1 MSAVAVF
8 HADHAAHLQEA
19 LQAHDA
25 GLPLF
30 LGNPRWSEHDLAEA
44 ARQIPRGTI
53 VKGRA
58 LEPRGLGTCDWP
70 KNWRGRVM
78 IPTGGTGGKVKFVIH
93 SEETLRAAVHGLRD
107 ALVARGLSPILHGV
121 TCTPPW
127 HVSGF
132 MPAIR
137 ARNTGGQHL
146 VIDGRFTENTAL
158 PSVAFPKAGTKII
171 SLVPAQL
178 SRLMAHAEG
187 EAWLRAFD
195 VILLGGSSVPAPL
208 HAEIRT
214 RRLPVFL
221 TYGSTETAAACALC
235 PPEKIWAGES
245 VRGTPLPGV
254 TFATNADGV
263 VTIATP
269 ALGVGLWPDA
279 PLENPWVSGDRGDVS
294 PDGYVKISGRADRV
308 IITGGEK
315 VDPAR
320 VEQALL
326 STGLVKEALVLGM
339 VDTRWGEVVTAC
351 VIGPASA
358 EAALRLACETL
369 EPAARPRRYVFVPS
383 MPTNASGKPDR
394 EAIAKLTA

>member
-8 HADHAAHLQEA
+8 HADYSAHLQEA

-25 GLPLF
+25 GLPVF
-30 LGNPRWSEHDLAEA
+30 LGSPRWSEHDLAEA

-53 VKGRA
+53 VKGTA
-58 LEPRGLGTCDWP
+58 PEPRGLGTCDWP

-93 SEETLRAAVHGLRD
+93 SAETLRAAALGLRD
-107 ALVARGLSPILHGV
+107 ALADRGLSPILHGV

-132 MPAIR
+132 LPAIR
-137 ARNTGGQHL
+137 ARVTGGQHL
-146 VIDGRFTENTAL
+146 VIDGRFIESAAL
-158 PSVAFPKAGTKII
+158 PSVALPSAGTKVI

-178 SRLMAHAEG
+178 SRLLVRTEG
-187 EAWLRAFD
+187 ETWLRAFD

-208 HAEIRT
+208 LAEIRM

-221 TYGSTETAAACALC
+221 TYGSTETAAACALF
-235 PPEKIWAGES
+235 PPERIWSGEA

-254 TFATNADGV
+254 TFATDTDGV

-269 ALGVGLWPDA
+269 ALGIGLWPDA
-279 PLENPWVSGDRGDVS
+279 PLESPWVSGDRGDVAA
-294 PDGYVKISGRADRV
+294 DGNVKISGRADRLIV
-308 IITGGEK
+308 TGGEK
-315 VDPAR
+315 VDPTR

-326 STGLVKEALVLGM
+326 STGLIKEALVLGM
-339 VDTRWGEVVTAC
+339 VDARWGEVVTAC

-394 EAIAKLTA
+394 EAIAKLAA

>member
-25 GLPLF
+25 GLPVF
-30 LGNPRWSEHDLAEA
+30 LGNPRWAEHDLAEA

-53 VKGRA
+53 IKGRA

-93 SEETLRAAVHGLRD
+93 SEGTLGAAVHGLRD

-137 ARNTGGQHL
+137 ARVTGGQHL
-146 VIDGRFTENTAL
+146 VIDVRFTENTAL
-158 PSVAFPKAGTKII
+158 PSVAFPTAGTKII

-178 SRLMAHAEG
+178 SRLLVRTEG
-187 EAWLRAFD
+187 EAWLRAFA

-208 HAEIRT
+208 LAEIRT

-254 TFATNADGV
+254 TFSTNADGV

-279 PLENPWVSGDRGDVS
+279 PLENPWASGDRGEVAA
-294 PDGYVKISGRADRV
+294 DGSVKISGRADRV

-339 VDTRWGEVVTAC
+339 VDARWGEVVTAC

>member
-25 GLPLF
+25 GLPVF

-44 ARQIPRGTI
+44 ARQIPRGTL
-53 VKGRA
+53 VKGPA
-58 LEPRGLGTCDWP
+58 PEPRGLGTCDWP

-78 IPTGGTGGKVKFVIH
+78 VPTGGTGGKVKFVIH
-93 SEETLRAAVHGLRD
+93 SGETLRAAALGLRD

-137 ARNTGGQHL
+137 ARVTGGRHL
-146 VIDGRFTENTAL
+146 VIDGRFAENTAL
-158 PSVAFPKAGTKII
+158 PSVAFPAAGTKII

-178 SRLMAHAEG
+178 SRLLARTDG
-187 EAWLRAFD
+187 EAWLGLFD
-195 VILLGGSSVPAPL
+195 VILLGGSSVPASL
-208 HAEIRT
+208 LVEIRT

-235 PPEKIWAGES
+235 PPEMIWSGES
-245 VRGTPLPGV
+245 VRGTPLPSV
-254 TFATNADGV
+254 TFTTNADGV

-269 ALGVGLWPDA
+269 ALGIGLWPDA
-279 PLENPWVSGDRGDVS
+279 PLESPWVSGDRGNVS
-294 PDGYVKISGRADRV
+294 PDGSVKISGRADRV

-315 VDPAR
+315 VDPGR

-339 VDTRWGEVVTAC
+339 VDARWGEVVTAC

-358 EAALRLACETL
+358 EASLRLACEAL
-369 EPAARPRRYVFVPS
+369 EPSARPRRYVFVPT

>member
-19 LQAHDA
+19 LQAHAA
-25 GLPLF
+25 GLPVF

-44 ARQIPRGTI
+44 ARQIPRGTL
-53 VKGRA
+53 VKGKSP
-58 LEPRGLGTCDWP
+58 EPRGLGTCDWP

-78 IPTGGTGGKVKFVIH
+78 IPTGGTGGKTKFVIH
-93 SEETLRAAVHGLRD
+93 SGETLRAAALGLRD
-107 ALVARGLSPILHGV
+107 VLVARGLSPILHGV

-137 ARNTGGQHL
+137 ARVTGGQHL
-146 VIDGRFTENTAL
+146 VIDGRFAENTAL
-158 PSVAFPKAGTKII
+158 PSVDLPTSGTKII

-178 SRLMAHAEG
+178 SRLLARTNG
-187 EAWLRAFD
+187 EAWLGLFD
-195 VILLGGSSVPAPL
+195 VILLGGSSVLAPL
-208 HAEIRT
+208 LAEIRT

-235 PPEKIWAGES
+235 PPEKIWSGES

-263 VTIATP
+263 VTIATS
-269 ALGVGLWPDA
+269 ALGIGLWPDT
-279 PLENPWVSGDRGDVS
+279 PLESPWVSGDRGDVS
-294 PDGYVKISGRADRV
+294 ADGSVKISGRGDRV

-339 VDTRWGEVVTAC
+339 VDARWGEVVTAC

-358 EAALRLACETL
+358 EAALRLACERL

-383 MPTNASGKPDR
+383 IPTNASGKPDR

>member
-8 HADHAAHLQEA
+8 HADHAMHLQEA

-25 GLPLF
+25 GLPVF
-30 LGNPRWSEHDLAEA
+30 LGNPRWSDHDLAEA
-44 ARQIPRGTI
+44 ARQLPRGTI
-53 VKGRA
+53 VKGHA
-58 LEPRGLGTCDWP
+58 PEPRGLGTCDWP

-93 SEETLRAAVHGLRD
+93 SSETLRAAALGLRD

-137 ARNTGGQHL
+137 ARATGGQHL
-146 VIDGRFTENTAL
+146 VIDGRFAESAAL
-158 PSVAFPKAGTKII
+158 PSVTFPTSGTQII

-178 SRLMAHAEG
+178 SRLLARADG
-187 EAWLRAFD
+187 EAWLQAFN

-208 HAEIRT
+208 LGAIRA
-214 RRLPVFL
+214 RHLPVFL

-235 PPEKIWAGES
+235 PPEKIWSGES

-254 TFATNADGV
+254 TFATDPDGV
-263 VTIATP
+263 VTITTA
-269 ALGVGLWPDA
+269 ALGIGLWPDS
-279 PLENPWVSGDRGDVS
+279 PLGSPWVSGDRGDVAA
-294 PDGYVKISGRADRV
+294 DGSVKISGRADRV

-320 VEQALL
+320 VEQTLL
-326 STGLVKEALVLGM
+326 STGLIKEALVLGI
-339 VDTRWGEVVTAC
+339 VDARWGEIVTAC
-351 VIGPASA
+351 VTGPASA
-358 EAALRLACETL
+358 ESALRHACEVL

>member
-1 MSAVAVF
+1 MSAIAVF
-8 HADHAAHLQEA
+8 HAEHALHLQEA
-19 LQAHDA
+19 LHAHDA
-25 GLPLF
+25 GLPVF

-53 VKGRA
+53 VKGNA
-58 LEPRGLGTCDWP
+58 LEPRGQGTCDWP
-70 KNWRGRVM
+70 KNWRARVM

-93 SEETLRAAVHGLRD
+93 SAETLQAAALGLRD

-137 ARNTGGQHL
+137 ARVTGGCHL
-146 VIDGRFTENTAL
+146 VIDGRFSESTAL
-158 PSVAFPKAGTKII
+158 PSVVFPSPGTKII

-178 SRLMAHAEG
+178 SRLLARTDG
-187 EAWLRAFD
+187 EPWLRLFD
-195 VILLGGSSVPAPL
+195 IILLGGSSVPAPL
-208 HAEIRT
+208 LAEIRV

-221 TYGSTETAAACALC
+221 TYGSTETAAACTLF
-235 PPEKIWAGES
+235 PPEKIWSGEA
-245 VRGTPLPGV
+245 VRGAPLPGV
-254 TFATNADGV
+254 KFATNADGV
-263 VTIATP
+263 VTIASA
-269 ALGVGLWPDA
+269 ALGVGLWPDG
-279 PLENPWVSGDRGDVS
+279 PLESPWASGDRGDVTS
-294 PDGYVKISGRADRV
+294 DGSVKISGRADRV

-320 VEQALL
+320 VEHVLL
-326 STGLVKEALVLGM
+326 STGFIKEAVVLGLL
-339 VDTRWGEVVTAC
+339 DATWGEIVTAC

-358 EAALRLACETL
+358 EGALRLACEAL
-369 EPAARPRRYVFVPS
+369 EPAARPRRYVFVPT
-383 MPTNASGKPDR
+383 MPTNASGKVDR

>member
-8 HADHAAHLQEA
+8 HAEHVAHLQET

-25 GLPLF
+25 GLPVF
-30 LGNPRWSEHDLAEA
+30 LGNPRWSEQDLAEA

-53 VKGRA
+53 IKG
-58 LEPRGLGTCDWP
+58 LGPEPRGLGTCDWP

-93 SEETLRAAVHGLRD
+93 SSETLRAAAFGLRD
-107 ALVARGLSPILHGV
+107 AFVARGLSPILHGV

-137 ARNTGGQHL
+137 ARVTGGRHL
-146 VIDGRFTENTAL
+146 VIDGRFNENNAL
-158 PSVAFPKAGTKII
+158 PSITLPSPGTKII

-178 SRLMAHAEG
+178 SRLLVRTDG
-187 EAWLRAFD
+187 EAWLQTFD
-195 VILLGGSSVPAPL
+195 VILLGGSSVPGPL
-208 HAEIRT
+208 LVEIRT

-235 PPEKIWAGES
+235 PPERIWSGES

-263 VTIATP
+263 VTLATA
-269 ALGVGLWPDA
+269 ALGLGLWPDG
-279 PLENPWVSGDRGDVS
+279 PLDSPWVSGDRGDVAA
-294 PDGYVKISGRADRV
+294 DGSVKISGRADRV

-326 STGLVKEALVLGM
+326 SSGLIKEVFVLGLA
-339 VDTRWGEVVTAC
+339 DARWGEVVTAC
-351 VIGPASA
+351 IIGPASA
-358 EAALRLACETL
+358 EAALRQACEAL

>member
-8 HADHAAHLQEA
+8 HADYAQHLQEA

-25 GLPLF
+25 GLPVF
-30 LGNPRWSEHDLAEA
+30 LGNPRWSAHDLAEA
-44 ARQIPRGTI
+44 ARQIPRGTL
-53 VKGRA
+53 VKGNA
-58 LEPRGLGTCDWP
+58 PEPRGLGTCDWP

-78 IPTGGTGGKVKFVIH
+78 VPTGGTGGKVKFVIH
-93 SEETLRAAVHGLRD
+93 SPETLRAAALGLRD
-107 ALVARGLSPILHGV
+107 ALVARDLSPILHGV

-137 ARNTGGQHL
+137 ARVTGGQHL
-146 VIDGRFTENTAL
+146 VIDGRFAENTAL
-158 PSVAFPKAGTKII
+158 PSVDLPSSGTKII
-171 SLVPAQL
+171 SLVPVQL
-178 SRLMAHAEG
+178 SRLLARTAG

-195 VILLGGSSVPAPL
+195 VILLGGSSVPVPL
-208 HAEIRT
+208 LAEIRA
-214 RRLPVFL
+214 RRLPGFL

-235 PPEKIWAGES
+235 PPEKIWSGES
-245 VRGTPLPGV
+245 VRGIPLPGV
-254 TFATNADGV
+254 TFATNTDDV
-263 VTIATP
+263 ITIATA
-269 ALGVGLWPDA
+269 ALGIGQWPDA
-279 PLENPWVSGDRGDVS
+279 PLESPWVSGDRGDVS
-294 PDGYVKISGRADRV
+294 GDGSVKISGRADRV

-339 VDTRWGEVVTAC
+339 VDARWGEVVTAC
-351 VIGPASA
+351 VIGPESA
-358 EAALRLACETL
+358 ESALRLACEAL

-394 EAIAKLTA
+394 EAIAKLTG

>member
-8 HADHAAHLQEA
+8 HADHAAHLREA

-25 GLPLF
+25 GLPVF
-30 LGNPRWSEHDLAEA
+30 LGNPRWSAQDLAEA

-53 VKGRA
+53 VKGEA
-58 LEPRGLGTCDWP
+58 PEPRGLGTCDWP

-93 SEETLRAAVHGLRD
+93 SPETLRAAALGLRD

-137 ARNTGGQHL
+137 ARVTGGSHH
-146 VIDGRFTENTAL
+146 VIDGRFDELTAL
-158 PSVAFPKAGTKII
+158 PSVAFPAAGTKII

-178 SRLMAHAEG
+178 SRLLARADGEG
-187 EAWLRAFD
+187 WLRIYD
-195 VILLGGSSVPAPL
+195 VILLGGSSMPTPL
-208 HAEIRT
+208 LAEIRS

-245 VRGTPLPGV
+245 VRGTALPGV
-254 TFATNADGV
+254 TFATNSEGV

-269 ALGVGLWPDA
+269 ALGIGLWPDA
-279 PLENPWVSGDRGDVS
+279 PLESPWASGDRGEVA
-294 PDGYVKISGRADRV
+294 PDGSVKVSGRADRV

-320 VEQALL
+320 VEQVLL
-326 STGLVKEALVLGM
+326 ATGLVKEALVLGM
-339 VDTRWGEVVTAC
+339 VDVRWGEVVTAC

-358 EAALRLACETL
+358 ESALRLACEQL
-369 EPAARPRRYVFVPS
+369 EPSARPRRYAFVPS

>member
-8 HADHAAHLQEA
+8 HADHAAHLREA

-25 GLPLF
+25 GLPVF
-30 LGNPRWSEHDLAEA
+30 LGNPRWSAHDLAEA

-53 VKGRA
+53 VKGEA
-58 LEPRGLGTCDWP
+58 PEPRGLGTCDWP

-93 SEETLRAAVHGLRD
+93 SPETLRAAALGLRD
-107 ALVARGLSPILHGV
+107 ALVARDLSPILHGV

-137 ARNTGGQHL
+137 ARVTGGQHL
-146 VIDGRFTENTAL
+146 VIDGRFAENTAL
-158 PSVAFPKAGTKII
+158 PSVDLPSSGTKII
-171 SLVPAQL
+171 SLVPVQL
-178 SRLMAHAEG
+178 SRLLARTAG

-195 VILLGGSSVPAPL
+195 VILLGGSSVPVPL
-208 HAEIRT
+208 LAEIRA
-214 RRLPVFL
+214 RRLPGFL

-235 PPEKIWAGES
+235 PPEKIWSGES
-245 VRGTPLPGV
+245 VRGIPLPGV
-254 TFATNADGV
+254 TFATNTDDV
-263 VTIATP
+263 ITIATA
-269 ALGVGLWPDA
+269 ALGIGQWPDA
-279 PLENPWVSGDRGDVS
+279 PLESPWVSGDRGDVS
-294 PDGYVKISGRADRV
+294 GDGSVKISGRADRV

-339 VDTRWGEVVTAC
+339 VDARWGEVVTAC
-351 VIGPASA
+351 VIGPESA
-358 EAALRLACETL
+358 ESALRLACEAL

>member
-8 HADHAAHLQEA
+8 HAEHAQHLQEA

-25 GLPLF
+25 GLPVF
-30 LGNPRWSEHDLAEA
+30 LGNPRWSAHDLAEA
-44 ARQIPRGTI
+44 ARQIPRGTM
-53 VKGRA
+53 VKGVN

-93 SEETLRAAVHGLRD
+93 SGETLRAATLGLRD

-137 ARNTGGQHL
+137 ARVTGGEHR
-146 VIDGRFTENTAL
+146 VIEGRFDQNAAL
-158 PSVAFPKAGTKII
+158 PSVDLPSSGTKII

-178 SRLMAHAEG
+178 SRLLARAEG
-187 EAWLRAFD
+187 GTWLRVFD

-208 HAEIRT
+208 LAEVRG
-214 RRLPVFL
+214 RRLPIFL

-235 PPEKIWAGES
+235 PPEKIWSGES

-254 TFATNADGV
+254 SFATNAESV

-269 ALGVGLWPDA
+269 ALGIGLWPDA
-279 PLENPWVSGDRGDVS
+279 PLESPWLSGDRGDVAG
-294 PDGYVKISGRADRV
+294 DGSVKISGRADRV

-326 STGLVKEALVLGM
+326 ATGLIKEAHVLGM
-339 VDTRWGEVVTAC
+339 VDARWGEIVTAC
-351 VIGPASA
+351 VIGPESA
-358 EAALRLACETL
+358 ESALRLACEQL

-383 MPTNASGKPDR
+383 MPTNANGKPDR
-394 EAIAKLTA
+394 EAIARLTA

>member
-8 HADHAAHLQEA
+8 HADHAAHLREA

-25 GLPLF
+25 GLPVF
-30 LGNPRWSEHDLAEA
+30 LGNPRWSAHDLAEA

-53 VKGRA
+53 VKGEA
-58 LEPRGLGTCDWP
+58 PEPRGLGTCDWP

-93 SEETLRAAVHGLRD
+93 SPETLRAAALGLRD
-107 ALVARGLSPILHGV
+107 ALVARGLSPILHAV

-137 ARNTGGQHL
+137 ARVTGGNHE
-146 VIDGRFTENTAL
+146 VIDGRFDEKTAL
-158 PSVAFPKAGTKII
+158 PSVAFPAAGTKII

-178 SRLMAHAEG
+178 SRLLARADG
-187 EAWLRAFD
+187 EAWLRIYD
-195 VILLGGSSVPAPL
+195 VILLGGSSMPTPL
-208 HAEIRT
+208 LAEIRA

-245 VRGTPLPGV
+245 VRGTALPGV
-254 TFATNADGV
+254 TFATNSEGV

-269 ALGVGLWPDA
+269 ALGIGLWPDA
-279 PLENPWVSGDRGDVS
+279 PLESPWASGDRGEVA
-294 PDGYVKISGRADRV
+294 PDGSVKVSGRADRV

-320 VEQALL
+320 VEQVLL
-326 STGLVKEALVLGM
+326 ATRLVKEALVLGM

-351 VIGPASA
+351 VIAPASA
-358 EAALRLACETL
+358 EGALRLACEQL
-369 EPAARPRRYVFVPS
+369 EPAARPRRYAFVPS

>member
-8 HADHAAHLQEA
+8 HAEHAAYLQEA

-25 GLPLF
+25 GLPVF

-53 VKGRA
+53 VKGHA
-58 LEPRGLGTCDWP
+58 PEPRGLGTCDWP
-70 KNWRGRVM
+70 KNWRSRVM

-93 SEETLRAAVHGLRD
+93 SAETLQAAALGLRD

-137 ARNTGGQHL
+137 ARATGGHHL
-146 VIDGRFTENTAL
+146 VIDGRFNAGSAL
-158 PSVAFPKAGTKII
+158 PSIVLPSPGTKII

-178 SRLMAHAEG
+178 SRLLARADG
-187 EAWLRAFD
+187 ESWLRTFD

-208 HAEIRT
+208 LPEIRT
-214 RRLPVFL
+214 RSLPVFL

-235 PPEKIWAGES
+235 PPEKIWSGES
-245 VRGTPLPGV
+245 IRGTPLPGV
-254 TFATNADGV
+254 VFAANADSI
-263 VTIATP
+263 VTITTS
-269 ALGVGLWPDA
+269 ALGIGLWPDT
-279 PLENPWVSGDRGDVS
+279 PLESPWESGDRGDVAA
-294 PDGYVKISGRADRV
+294 DGSVKISGRADRV

-320 VEQALL
+320 VELALI
-326 STGLVKEALVLGM
+326 STGLIKEAVVLGM
-339 VDTRWGEVVTAC
+339 VDARWGEVVTAC
-351 VIGPASA
+351 IIGPASA
-358 EAALRLACETL
+358 EAALRQACEAL

>member
-25 GLPLF
+25 GLPVF
-30 LGNPRWSEHDLAEA
+30 LGNPRWSAHDLAEA

-53 VKGRA
+53 VKGTA
-58 LEPRGLGTCDWP
+58 PEPRGLGTCDWP
-70 KNWRGRVM
+70 KHWRGRVM
-78 IPTGGTGGKVKFVIH
+78 IPTGGTGGRVKFVIH
-93 SEETLRAAVHGLRD
+93 SSETLRAATLGLRD

-132 MPAIR
+132 LPAIR
-137 ARNTGGQHL
+137 ARVTGGSHV
-146 VIDGRFTENTAL
+146 VIDGRFDAKAAL
-158 PSVAFPKAGTKII
+158 PSVELPTPGTKII

-178 SRLMAHAEG
+178 SRLLTRTEG

-208 HAEIRT
+208 LAEIRT

-235 PPEKIWAGES
+235 PPEKIWSGES

-254 TFATNADGV
+254 AFTSNDEGV

-269 ALGVGLWPDA
+269 ALGLGVWPDA
-279 PLENPWVSGDRGDVS
+279 PLESPWTSGDRGDVS
-294 PDGYVKISGRADRV
+294 PDGSVKISGRADRV

-339 VDTRWGEVVTAC
+339 VDATWGEVVTAC
-351 VIGPASA
+351 VIGPSSA
-358 EAALRLACETL
+358 EGALRKACEQL

>member
-8 HADHAAHLQEA
+8 HADHAMHLQEA

-25 GLPLF
+25 GLPVF
-30 LGNPRWSEHDLAEA
+30 LGNPRWSDHDLAEA
-44 ARQIPRGTI
+44 ARQLPRGTI
-53 VKGRA
+53 VKGYA
-58 LEPRGLGTCDWP
+58 PEPRGLGTCDWP

-93 SEETLRAAVHGLRD
+93 SSETLRAAALGLRD

-137 ARNTGGQHL
+137 ARATGGQHF
-146 VIDGRFTENTAL
+146 VIDGRFAESAAL
-158 PSVAFPKAGTKII
+158 PSVTFPTSGTKII

-178 SRLMAHAEG
+178 SRLLTRADG
-187 EAWLRAFD
+187 EAWLQAFD

-208 HAEIRT
+208 LGAIRA
-214 RRLPVFL
+214 RHLPVFL

-235 PPEKIWAGES
+235 PPEKIWSGES

-254 TFATNADGV
+254 TFAMDPDGV
-263 VTIATP
+263 VTITTT
-269 ALGVGLWPDA
+269 ALGIGLWPDS
-279 PLENPWVSGDRGDVS
+279 PLGSPWVSGDRGDVAA
-294 PDGYVKISGRADRV
+294 DGSVKISGRADRV

-320 VEQALL
+320 VEQTLL
-326 STGLVKEALVLGM
+326 STGLIKEALVLGM
-339 VDTRWGEVVTAC
+339 VDARWGEVVTAC

-358 EAALRLACETL
+358 EAVLRHACEAL

>member
-25 GLPLF
+25 GLPVF
-30 LGNPRWSEHDLAEA
+30 LGNPRWSAHDLAEA

-53 VKGRA
+53 VKGTA
-58 LEPRGLGTCDWP
+58 PEPRGLGTCDWP
-70 KNWRGRVM
+70 KHWRGRVM
-78 IPTGGTGGKVKFVIH
+78 IPTGGTGGRVKFVIH
-93 SEETLRAAVHGLRD
+93 SSETLRAATLGLRD

-132 MPAIR
+132 LPAIR
-137 ARNTGGQHL
+137 ARVTGGSHV
-146 VIDGRFTENTAL
+146 VIDGRFDANAAL
-158 PSVAFPKAGTKII
+158 PSVEFPTPGTKII

-178 SRLMAHAEG
+178 SRLLTRTEG

-208 HAEIRT
+208 LAEIRT

-254 TFATNADGV
+254 AFTSNDEGV

-269 ALGVGLWPDA
+269 ALGLGVWPDA
-279 PLENPWVSGDRGDVS
+279 PLESPWTSGDRGDVS
-294 PDGYVKISGRADRV
+294 PDGSVKISGRADRV

-339 VDTRWGEVVTAC
+339 VDATWGEVVTAC
-351 VIGPASA
+351 VIGPSSA
-358 EAALRLACETL
+358 EGALRRACEQL

>member
-25 GLPLF
+25 GLPVF
-30 LGNPRWSEHDLAEA
+30 LGNPRWSAHDLAEA

-53 VKGRA
+53 VKGTA
-58 LEPRGLGTCDWP
+58 PEPRGLGTCDWP
-70 KNWRGRVM
+70 KHWRGRVM
-78 IPTGGTGGKVKFVIH
+78 IPTGGTGGRVKFVIH
-93 SEETLRAAVHGLRD
+93 SSETLRAATLGLRD

-132 MPAIR
+132 LPAIR
-137 ARNTGGQHL
+137 ARVTGGSHV
-146 VIDGRFTENTAL
+146 VIDGRFDANAAL
-158 PSVAFPKAGTKII
+158 PSVDLPTPGTKII

-178 SRLMAHAEG
+178 SRLLTRTEG

-208 HAEIRT
+208 LAEIRT

-221 TYGSTETAAACALC
+221 TYGATETAAACALC
-235 PPEKIWAGES
+235 PPEKIWSGES

-254 TFATNADGV
+254 AFTSNDEGV

-269 ALGVGLWPDA
+269 ALGLGVWPDA
-279 PLENPWVSGDRGDVS
+279 PLESPWTSGDRGDVS
-294 PDGYVKISGRADRV
+294 PDGSVKISGRADRV

-339 VDTRWGEVVTAC
+339 VDATWGEVVTAC
-351 VIGPASA
+351 VIGPSSA
-358 EAALRLACETL
+358 EGALRKACEQL

>member
-8 HADHAAHLQEA
+8 HADHAAHLREA

-25 GLPLF
+25 GLPVF
-30 LGNPRWSEHDLAEA
+30 LGNPRWSADDLAEA

-53 VKGRA
+53 VKGGE

-93 SEETLRAAVHGLRD
+93 SPATLRAAALGLRD
-107 ALVARGLSPILHGV
+107 ALVARGLSPVLHGV

-137 ARNTGGQHL
+137 ARVTGGEHR
-146 VIDGRFTENTAL
+146 VIEGRFDENSPL
-158 PSVAFPKAGTKII
+158 PSVDLPSSGTKII
-171 SLVPAQL
+171 SIVPAQL
-178 SRLMAHAEG
+178 SRLLARAEG
-187 EAWLRAFD
+187 ETWLRAFD
-195 VILLGGSSVPAPL
+195 VILLGGSSVPANL
-208 HAEIRT
+208 LAEIRA

-235 PPEKIWAGES
+235 GPEKIWSGES

-254 TFATNADGV
+254 TFTTNADGV

-269 ALGVGLWPDA
+269 TLGIGLWPDA
-279 PLENPWVSGDRGDVS
+279 PLGSPWTSGDRGDVAA
-294 PDGYVKISGRADRV
+294 DGSVKIAGRADRV

-315 VDPAR
+315 VDPVR

-326 STGLVKEALVLGM
+326 ATGLLKEALVLGM
-339 VDTRWGEVVTAC
+339 ADARWGEVVTAC
-351 VIGPASA
+351 VVGPASA
-358 EAALRLACETL
+358 ETALRQACEAL

-394 EAIAKLTA
+394 EAIARLTA

>member
-1 MSAVAVF
+1 MSAIAVF
-8 HADHAAHLQEA
+8 HAEHARHLQEA

-25 GLPLF
+25 GLPVF

-53 VKGRA
+53 VKGNT

-70 KNWRGRVM
+70 KNWRARVM

-93 SEETLRAAVHGLRD
+93 SAETLRAAALGLRD
-107 ALVARGLSPILHGV
+107 ALVARGHSPILHSV

-137 ARNTGGQHL
+137 ARVTGGCHH
-146 VIDGRFTENTAL
+146 VIDGRFNENTAL
-158 PSVAFPKAGTKII
+158 PSVGFPSPGTKII

-178 SRLMAHAEG
+178 SRLLARTDG
-187 EAWLRAFD
+187 EPWLRLFD
-195 VILLGGSSVPAPL
+195 IILLGGSSVPAPL
-208 HAEIRT
+208 LAEIRT

-235 PPEKIWAGES
+235 PPEKIWSGEA
-245 VRGTPLPGV
+245 VRGTPLPDV
-254 TFATNADGV
+254 KFATNADGV
-263 VTIATP
+263 VTIATE
-269 ALGVGLWPDA
+269 ALGIGLWPDG
-279 PLENPWVSGDRGDVS
+279 PLESPWESGDRGDVAS
-294 PDGYVKISGRADRV
+294 DGSVKISGRADRV

-320 VEQALL
+320 VEQVLL
-326 STGLVKEALVLGM
+326 STGLIKEVAVLGM
-339 VDTRWGEVVTAC
+339 ADARWGEVVTAC
-351 VIGPASA
+351 VIGPATA
-358 EAALRLACETL
+358 EAALRLACEAL
-369 EPAARPRRYVFVPS
+369 EPAARPRRYVFVPT

>member
-8 HADHAAHLQEA
+8 HADYAQHLQEA

-25 GLPLF
+25 GLPVF
-30 LGNPRWSEHDLAEA
+30 LGNPRWSAHDLAEA
-44 ARQIPRGTI
+44 ARQIPRGTL
-53 VKGRA
+53 VKGNA
-58 LEPRGLGTCDWP
+58 PEPRGLGTCDWP

-78 IPTGGTGGKVKFVIH
+78 VPTGGTGGKVKFVIH
-93 SEETLRAAVHGLRD
+93 SPEPLRAAALGLRD
-107 ALVARGLSPILHGV
+107 ALVARDLSPILHGV

-137 ARNTGGQHL
+137 ARVTGGQHL
-146 VIDGRFTENTAL
+146 VIDGRFAENTAL
-158 PSVAFPKAGTKII
+158 PSVDLPSSGTKII
-171 SLVPAQL
+171 SLVPVQL
-178 SRLMAHAEG
+178 SRLLARTAG

-195 VILLGGSSVPAPL
+195 VILLGGSSVPVPL
-208 HAEIRT
+208 LAEIRA
-214 RRLPVFL
+214 RRLPGFL

-235 PPEKIWAGES
+235 PPEKIWSGES
-245 VRGTPLPGV
+245 VRGIPLPGV
-254 TFATNADGV
+254 TFATNTDDV
-263 VTIATP
+263 ITIATA
-269 ALGVGLWPDA
+269 ALGIGQWPDA
-279 PLENPWVSGDRGDVS
+279 PLESPWVSGDRGDVS
-294 PDGYVKISGRADRV
+294 GDGSVKISGRADRV

-339 VDTRWGEVVTAC
+339 VDARWGEVVTAC
-351 VIGPASA
+351 VIGPESA
-358 EAALRLACETL
+358 ESALRLACEAL

-394 EAIAKLTA
+394 EAIAKLTG